1 MTLVKSGVFNMP
13 LIQGLDLQY
22 ISDAY
27 AGTGEI
33 CPADP
38 GKFLII
44 FCFKKSLYW
53 ISNTGFFGKLLHIYE
68 KPVVS
73 GEIRQFST
81 PECRSKKF
89 ESTQKTN
96 NNFKT
101 IIVNFVFLKNASKTF
116 ALWRINPNFTLA
128 PLVHRLKT
136 V

>member
-1 MTLVKSGVFNMP
+1 MP

-38 GKFLII
+38 KKILII

-53 ISNTGFFGKLLHIYE
+53 IFNTGFFCKLLQIYE
-68 KPVVS
+68 ETVVF
-73 GEIRQFST
+73 GEMRQFAT

-89 ESTQKTN
+89 GSMKKTN

-101 IIVNFVFLKNASKTF
+101 IFVNFVFLKNESKTF
-116 ALWRINPNFTLA
+116 TLWKINPNFTLA
-128 PLVHRLKT
+128 PLVHRLKI